1 MHFLTILAAMSMPL
15 AALAVEPSETSNF
28 FGDDPSTSIQ
38 TKYETSFVTPIV
50 TFTTVT
56 TPASTPAPTILT
68 LTTTILASTPAS
80 TITRPSI
87 AAPTAPTP
95 IAQLAP
101 PQPTVYCELL
111 DNVDTHWEVI
121 TLKGAGQY
129 DASDSEAAG
138 AFGQTLKHKVTHAR
152 GTSKWRFVYL
162 HRDEN
167 QPFEW
172 EASVRAERNDDR
184 GVLCALYK
192 AGLPGNTVCRYPV
205 RDITFNLDW
214 VRVNRHCM

>member
-1 MHFLTILAAMSMPL
+1 MHFLTILAISMPL
-15 AALAVEPSETSNF
+15 AALAIEPSETSNSPSE
-28 FGDDPSTSIQ
+28 DPSTSIQ
-38 TKYETSFVTPIV
+38 TKYETSFMTPIM
-50 TFTTVT
+50 TLTTVT
-56 TPASTPAPTILT
+56 IPASTPAPSLTIDT
-68 LTTTILASTPAS
+68 VPYIPAPP
-80 TITRPSI
+80 I
-87 AAPTAPTP
+87 APTP

-111 DNVDTHWEVI
+111 DNVNTHWEVI

-138 AFGQTLKHKVTHAR
+138 AFAQTLKHKVTHAS

-172 EASVRAERNDDR
+172 EASVRAERDDDR

-205 RDITFNLDW
+205 RDTTFDLDW
-214 VRVNRHCM
+214 IRVNRDCM